1 MFIQP
6 VTGYRKVVTPA
17 FRSQAENPLL
27 KQSDITRLDSKLVIG
42 RAPGA
47 CRYENHQYKINSNI
61 LDKDLQF
68 LKSNYNVD
76 TLIDLRAGHI
86 EGNEITKEANAA
98 KKAGMTYLNLQMD
111 GAIAPKPDELKSFFN
126 TIDKAKGNV
135 YLHCHMGHDR
145 TGVMSACYM
154 AKVHKLNEEFAFQK
168 VFDERGVTRLKYMYG
183 HPDQCK
189 LLSNILKYLK
199 YF

>member
-76 TLIDLRAGHI
+76 TLIDLRAG
-86 EGNEITKEANAA
+86 
-98 KKAGMTYLNLQMD
+98 MTYLNLQMD

-154 AKVHKLNEEFAFQK
+154 AKVHKLDEEFAFQK

-199 YF
+199 FF

>member
-17 FRSQAENPLL
+17 FRSQTENPLL

-86 EGNEITKEANAA
+86 EGNEITKEA
-98 KKAGMTYLNLQMD
+98 KR
-111 GAIAPKPDELKSFFN
+111 
-126 TIDKAKGNV
+126 
-135 YLHCHMGHDR
+135 C
-145 TGVMSACYM
+145 
-154 AKVHKLNEEFAFQK
+154 
-168 VFDERGVTRLKYMYG
+168 
-183 HPDQCK
+183 
-189 LLSNILKYLK
+189 
-199 YF
+199 

>member
-76 TLIDLRAGHI
+76 TLIENQTSLKAFSTQSTRQRVMYIYIVTWDTI
-86 EGNEITKEANAA
+86 E
-98 KKAGMTYLNLQMD
+98 Q
-111 GAIAPKPDELKSFFN
+111 
-126 TIDKAKGNV
+126 V
-135 YLHCHMGHDR
+135 
-145 TGVMSACYM
+145 
-154 AKVHKLNEEFAFQK
+154 
-168 VFDERGVTRLKYMYG
+168 
-183 HPDQCK
+183 
-189 LLSNILKYLK
+189 
-199 YF
+199 